1 MKINEQF
8 SKRVF
13 EKIPIRNFI
22 LKLHEIGFKRCHIT
36 CRDSNW
42 LIRSIRQA
50 LNTFKIYDQYLYL
63 ISRYIVI
70 WYFKSTSRVSDDI
83 LTNLMEIVRLSL
95 VLSSWFNCYF
105 WFNNVLNAIL
115 PEIPKTTYQ
124 NRIFSRLLY
133 SLYEKFKKIKCV
145 EVNFRVITILVWR
158 ILPMIF
164 GL

>member
-1 MKINEQF
+1 MSNFLNESLKKFPFEILFSNYMK
-8 SKRVF
+8 SASRGV
-13 EKIPIRNFI
+13 I
-22 LKLHEIGFKRCHIT
+22 LQCH
-36 CRDSNW
+36 DSNW

-83 LTNLMEIVRLSL
+83 LTNLMEIVRLSW

-105 WFNNVLNAIL
+105 WFNNVLNTIL
-115 PEIPKTTYQ
+115 PEIPKTSCQ
-124 NRIFSRLLY
+124 NGIFSRLLY
-133 SLYEKFKKIKCV
+133 SLFEKFKKIKCV
-145 EVNFRVITILVWR
+145 EINFRVITILIWR
-158 ILPMIF
+158 ILLMRF